1 MCWHLYRGCQSGY
14 LWCCFYLQWK
24 EDWQNVRFLTFWSS
38 WRGRAH
44 TDLWCQFGPA
54 GAEKLLALAV
64 LLSMVADSQWC
75 CYPECPGLWS
85 LTSRGW
91 LQLSCPWKQ
100 QLLWVKGIFGD
111 TLPCLFF
118 SSLSISSH
126 FIQARKGGVR
136 MPKARWTCHPNT
148 TYPVEHPCG
157 SQQAPGNPGTCRKQP
172 SQPRT
177 LPITWG

>member
-14 LWCCFYLQWK
+14 FWCCFYLQGK
-24 EDWQNVRFLTFWSS
+24 EDWQREHFGSS
-38 WRGRAH
+38 H
-44 TDLWCQFGPA
+44 S
-54 GAEKLLALAV
+54 GAVEEPTLICGVNLDQQV
-64 LLSMVADSQWC
+64 LRSCWHWLCCSAWWQTQWC

-85 LTSRGW
+85 LTSTGW
-91 LQLSCPWKQ
+91 LWLSCPWKQ

-148 TYPVEHPCG
+148 AHPVEHPCG
-157 SQQAPGNPGTCRKQP
+157 GQQATGNPGTCRKQP
-172 SQPRT
+172 SQPRA